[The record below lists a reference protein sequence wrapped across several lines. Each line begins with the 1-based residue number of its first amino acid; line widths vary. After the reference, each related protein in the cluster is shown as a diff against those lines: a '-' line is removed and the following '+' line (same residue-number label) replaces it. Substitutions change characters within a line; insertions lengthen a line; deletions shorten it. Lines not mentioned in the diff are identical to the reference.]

1 MNNIDIEKLYMVTR
15 EEFGENV
22 DAVLDKVKETS
33 PILIR
38 SEGEP
43 DLLLFDYEHYM
54 ELFGFLYTEEQI
66 AEIEAGL
73 SGIEKE
79 IPTALFEKYNK
90 KKQDKIFPVF
100 VPEMNNSC
108 GGCMMELPSA
118 QIEKLAKEGFLECE
132 NCRRIIFKPQQ
143 NQ

>member
-1 MNNIDIEKLYMVTR
+1 MNNIDLEKLYTVTR

-43 DLLLFDYEHYM
+43 DLLLFDYEQYM

-66 AEIEAGL
+66 VEIEAGC
-73 SGIEKE
+73 
-79 IPTALFEKYNK
+79 A
-90 KKQDKIFPVF
+90 
-100 VPEMNNSC
+100 SC
-108 GGCMMELPSA
+108 
-118 QIEKLAKEGFLECE
+118 EG
-132 NCRRIIFKPQQ
+132 K
-143 NQ
+143 